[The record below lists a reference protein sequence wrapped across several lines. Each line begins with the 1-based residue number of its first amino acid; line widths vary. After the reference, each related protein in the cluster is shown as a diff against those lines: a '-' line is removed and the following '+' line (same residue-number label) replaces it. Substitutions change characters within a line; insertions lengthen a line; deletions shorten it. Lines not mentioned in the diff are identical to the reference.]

1 MRTANL
7 TPLSG
12 TLAFLRQRFAFQLL
26 GSVLLAH
33 LLSSCASTQQVV
45 YFQGD
50 TSQVSTMAIRLPVVP
65 RIKSGDVLAITV
77 GSLSEE
83 SNLVFNVPNIN
94 ALTYTNFPGQTGGIA
109 RQQPWGYQVDSVG
122 RVEMPL
128 IGRVKISELTVSEA
142 ADTLKNRLLQFV
154 KEPAVNVRY
163 LNHKFSIIGEVARP
177 ATYNLLSDRVSLPE
191 ALSMAGDLTIFG
203 RRDNVMVIREN
214 KTTREVARLNLTSRE
229 TFTSP
234 YYYLQDGDVIYI
246 EPSKGKVTFTD
257 RSVQLIPVVASV
269 LTALGI
275 LILNLR

>member
-1 MRTANL
+1 MPVTK
-7 TPLSG
+7 
-12 TLAFLRQRFAFQLL
+12 
-26 GSVLLAH
+26 
-33 LLSSCASTQQVV
+33 
-45 YFQGD
+45 
-50 TSQVSTMAIRLPVVP
+50 PVVP

-94 ALTYTNFPGQTGGIA
+94 GLTYTNFPGQASGIA
-109 RQQPWGYQVDSVG
+109 RSQPWGYQVDSVG

-128 IGRVKISELTVSEA
+128 IGRVRINDLTASEA
-142 ADTLKNRLLQFV
+142 ADTLRNRLLQFV
-154 KEPAVNVRY
+154 KEPSVNVRF

-214 KTTREVARLNLTSRE
+214 KTTREIARLNLTTRDA
-229 TFTSP
+229 FASP
-234 YYYLQDGDVIYI
+234 YYYLRDGDVIYV
-246 EPSKGKVTFTD
+246 EPTKGRVTVTD
-257 RSVQLIPVVASV
+257 RSIQLIPVVASV
-269 LTALGI
+269 LTALGV